1 MRITTSIVYR
11 DSYVIIVGVFWSAF
25 RWPIGILEA
34 IVAIAAILALGAAIA
49 VGAFWI
55 LYRTL
60 SQFAG
65 PEPETESDESEIDA
79 TGIEN
84 WPAAISDSASNRD
97 EDRR

>member
-1 MRITTSIVYR
+1 MQITTSIVYR

-65 PEPETESDESEIDA
+65 PEPELESEIDA

>member
-1 MRITTSIVYR
+1 LRITTSIVYR

-34 IVAIAAILALGAAIA
+34 IVAIAAILALGTAIA

-60 SQFAG
+60 SQFG
-65 PEPETESDESEIDA
+65 SPEPETESESEIDA
-79 TGIEN
+79 TSIEN
-84 WPAAISDSASNRD
+84 WPAAISDSASNPD